1 MPSRMV
7 FPLFASPGS
16 GLGTVVQLPAAE
28 PYSISEA
35 ALVVAGETLSPTAQ
49 ASWPPVHRSDCLQVV
64 VLRGRVKH

>member
-16 GLGTVVQLPAAE
+16 GLGTVIQLPAAE

-49 ASWPPVHRSDCLQVV
+49 ASWPPFTGAIACT
-64 VLRGRVKH
+64 